1 MHELA
6 SGRKP
11 SHCTTRYREF
21 REGCV
26 RIFTSACPTRL
37 CVNQQGM
44 VLLFVEERFWEAAM
58 EEKDKRLIATAK
70 VTKRL
75 S

>member
-1 MHELA
+1 MH
-6 SGRKP
+6 
-11 SHCTTRYREF
+11 
-21 REGCV
+21 
-26 RIFTSACPTRL
+26 TSACPTRL

>member
-11 SHCTTRYREF
+11 SHCMTRYREL
-21 REGCV
+21 RGCV
-26 RIFTSACPTRL
+26 RMHTSAVPTRL
-37 CVNQQGM
+37 CINQQGM